1 MVYFFLRVNFDSP
14 TKKKEGSKKVQNM
27 VCDVFG
33 QFSHDILLGIE
44 KHAHDVSSI
53 GTYDV
58 GLNIEKGKK
67 N

>member
-1 MVYFFLRVNFDSP
+1 
-14 TKKKEGSKKVQNM
+14 M

-33 QFSHDILLGIE
+33 QFRHDILLGIE
-44 KHAHDVSSI
+44 KHAHDVSWI